1 MTATQYKHL
10 VVFGTYF
17 WGHSRPMC
25 TLVARIVKLRPV
37 HVTFLTIPSLHG
49 RVQGEVARDFQ
60 PGEEHLA
67 SRIRIIAIEEHL
79 QPNQTSGAPG
89 AFKAA
94 WSQLCNDQP
103 LICAKTGA
111 SFEALS
117 VRPSAVLLD
126 FFAVD
131 AFDVVREMSGE
142 AVKRYTW
149 WAASAN
155 SFWLVSGK
163 ENAAAVHAE
172 VARTG
177 KSVKEVGLDMFFTLN
192 GRLIKSPC
200 TPTMHDWEMH
210 PQQVMLD
217 REEFGDVM
225 ARIGELTHTT
235 DGIVTFDAADYQ
247 PKATNGIRE
256 FYAEKGTGKVFFAG
270 PLLPSGSQAVSN
282 EKVLAH
288 NGNGVMD
295 FLDEKLKSK
304 GERSVLYLS
313 FGSLFWP
320 SNPANIWAVIDVL
333 IEKNVPFVM
342 SHGASMATPMPDD
355 VKAKIEA
362 YGNAI
367 VSDWVPQQSLLDHP
381 ATGWYLMH
389 GGHNGTMETV
399 TSGVPMI
406 VWPIDADQPIN
417 AVYLAEEV
425 NVAYELIEV
434 RNGCGLGKIYR
445 NGRTPVGTIDAV
457 KEEMRGVL
465 DRAFGA
471 DGAEKRARLQ
481 VLRKKLQAAWGED
494 GVARREVG
502 AFLDDFN

>member
-1 MTATQYKHL
+1 MTATQFKHL
-10 VVFGTYF
+10 VVHPTYF
-17 WGHSRPMC
+17 WGHTRPMC

-37 HVTFLTIPSLHG
+37 HVTFLTLPSLHA
-49 RVQGEVARDFQ
+49 RVQGEVVRDFQ

-67 SRIRIIAIEEHL
+67 SRIRIIAIEENVA
-79 QPNQTSGAPG
+79 PNQMSGAPG

-111 SFEALS
+111 SFEALP
-117 VRPSAVLLD
+117 VRPSAALID

-131 AFDVVREMSGE
+131 AFDAVREVSGE

-149 WAASAN
+149 WAASSN

-163 ENAAAVHAE
+163 DNAAAAHAE
-172 VARTG
+172 AARTG
-177 KSVKEVGLDMFFTLN
+177 KPVEEAALDVFFTLN
-192 GRLIKSPC
+192 GRLVNSPC
-200 TPTMHDWEMH
+200 TPTMHDYERH
-210 PQQVMLD
+210 PQQVMLPK
-217 REEFGDVM
+217 EAFGEILL
-225 ARIGELTHTT
+225 RIGRNTYTT
-235 DGIVTFDAADYQ
+235 DGIVTIDAAEYQ
-247 PKATNGIRE
+247 PEATNAIRA
-256 FYAEKGTGKVFFAG
+256 FYAERGSGSVFYAG
-270 PLLPSGSQAVSN
+270 PLLPSGAKAVSA
-282 EKVLAH
+282 EKTLSQ
-288 NGNGVMD
+288 NGTGIMD
-295 FLDEKLKSK
+295 FLDEKLKSV

-320 SNPANIWAVIDVL
+320 ANPATIWAVIDVL
-333 IEKNVPFVM
+333 IEKNIPFVM
-342 SHGASMATPMPDD
+342 SHGSSMASPMPDD
-355 VKAKIEA
+355 IKAKIEA

-367 VSDWVPQQSLLDHP
+367 VSDWVPQQALLDHP

-389 GGHNGTMETV
+389 GGHNGNMESI

-406 VWPIDADQPIN
+406 VWPIDADQPLN
-417 AVYLAEEV
+417 AVYLSEEL

-465 DRAFGA
+465 DQAFGA

-481 VLRKKLQAAWGED
+481 VLRKKLQVAWNED
-494 GVARREVG
+494 GIARREVG
-502 AFLDDFN
+502 SFLDDF